1 MSRIF
6 ITGDTHGNID
16 LQKLKEFPL
25 KDELTKDDYMII
37 AGDFGGLWSGSKDG
51 IKYGYKYPDKLEIDT
66 THDEEILNF
75 YNKQNYTT
83 LFIDGNHENFK
94 LLNSYPV
101 EEWNGGKIHKISDSI
116 YHLMRGE
123 VFNINNLKILTI
135 GGAESI
141 DKNRRVKDFTWWEE
155 ELPTEEELKVISK
168 NIRKHDCKF
177 DYVITHCCADRFH
190 KYLDL
195 LFDRTDIL
203 TDYFDYIEDKIEYT
217 NWFFGHYHTDKKIDD
232 KHLALYDDII
242 EIF

>member
-37 AGDFGGLWSGSKDG
+37 AGDFGGLWSGSEDG
-51 IKYGYKYPDKLEIDT
+51 IKYGYQYPDKSKIDT

-94 LLNSYPV
+94 LLDSYPV

-177 DYVITHCCADRFH
+177 DYVITHCCANRFH

-217 NWFFGHYHTDKKIDD
+217 SWFFGHYHTDKEIDD